1 MLIKKFEEIKAWQH
15 ARNLVREVYAVS
27 GKGAFARDFALKD
40 QIRRA
45 AGSVMHNIAEGFD
58 SGSRPEFTRF
68 LRYAQRSVT
77 EVMSQLY
84 IALDQNHL
92 APAQFA
98 QLRKSAD
105 ETHATIGGFIKHLQG
120 KKASSATVGGPKAFA
135 STKQ

>member
-27 GKGAFARDFALKD
+27 GKGAFAKDFGLKD
-40 QIRRA
+40 QIRRP

-68 LRYAQRSVT
+68 LRYSQRSAT

-84 IALDQNHL
+84 IALDQGHL
-92 APAQFA
+92 TPAQFA
-98 QLRKSAD
+98 KLRMLAD
-105 ETHATIGGFIKHLQG
+105 ETHATIGGFIKHLQN
-120 KKASSATVGGPKAFA
+120 KKTSGSTADAQKAPFNA
-135 STKQ
+135 KV